1 MAKLSS
7 ASELAKSELQA
18 IKLRLQSLQ
27 TQFLHIDS
35 PAELADAERE
45 GGHILAMLLHG
56 KHIEPDSLLLNARDI
71 LLDYAA
77 GALATRTDY
86 GLPFDDGL
94 AQHYQLSLWGLVA
107 MSGSDHQRVIL
118 HDAGPAPTW
127 TVTRTVGTTTDTQ
140 KTDTG
145 VRRKT
150 TDRAK
155 DFRQQGKRYSM
166 LVSELI
172 PKLSTEQP
180 NGSPDARGK
189 QGYSTSELAI
199 AIGGVIADDSPD
211 WTAKA
216 VADEINRKCPDR
228 TVGST
233 KVGQHPVFTDY
244 KARFGRRRNRNTGKP
259 KTITTS
265 GDILDNLANQTRR
278 KTKPL
283 NPDDRDDGY

>member
-1 MAKLSS
+1 MPKPAAAAVSK
-7 ASELAKSELQA
+7 Q
-18 IKLRLQSLQ
+18 RLQCLQRLQHLQ
-27 TQFLHIDS
+27 TQFLGIDS
-35 PAELADAERE
+35 PAELADVERE
-45 GGHILAMLLHG
+45 GGHLLALLLHG

-77 GALATRTDY
+77 GALATRKDN

-118 HDAGPAPTW
+118 HDAGPAPAW
-127 TVTRTVGTTTDTQ
+127 TYSITNGEHKYEHRWPAD
-140 KTDTG
+140 
-145 VRRKT
+145 VRLKT

-155 DFRQQGKRYSM
+155 DYRQQGKRYSL

-172 PKLSTEQP
+172 AKLSTEQP
-180 NGSPDARGK
+180 NGSTDARGK

-199 AIGGVIADDSPD
+199 AIAGVISDDSPA

-216 VADEINRKCPDR
+216 VADEINRKCPGR

-233 KVGQHPVFTDY
+233 KVGNHPTFIAY
-244 KARFGRRRNRNTGKP
+244 KAKFGKRRNRGSGKP
-259 KTITTS
+259 KTIPTS
-265 GDILDNLANQTRR
+265 GEVLDNLTNQTGR